1 MLALLSPWSFYI
13 GLVALTLLY
22 ALLYWTQLKHNQTSI
37 ITLLIALLVY
47 HYGLLIQQ
55 FPLWL
60 LVAVFVAIVF
70 LLHMRKQ
77 IVQISKKLAPQEL
90 FTLAKLL
97 LLSAVILPL
106 LPDKQVIDWLS
117 IIPFKIWLAVVVVS
131 AISYFGYVAQ
141 RYFFRE
147 QGVLITAIFGGIYSS
162 TATTVVLAKQS
173 KDEPQ
178 PYYRLSGGIVLA
190 TNMMY
195 LRLWAIAA
203 IFQWQIA
210 KMLAFPMFVLAALS
224 DMIAL
229 LLLRREHRHHAQS
242 IPFEDNH
249 YNPLDLK
256 VALTL
261 RPCLC

>member
-1 MLALLSPWSFYI
+1 M
-13 GLVALTLLY
+13 
-22 ALLYWTQLKHNQTSI
+22 
-37 ITLLIALLVY
+37 
-47 HYGLLIQQ
+47 LIQQ

-90 FTLAKLL
+90 FTLAKFL

-178 PYYRLSGGIVLA
+178 SYYRLSGGIVLA